1 VAAVLATGA
10 TPVLVDVDP
19 VHYTLDPVAVEAA
32 ITPRTRAMIAVHL
45 YGQSADMAPL
55 GAIARRRGLRVV
67 EDCAQAAGGSY
78 HGRRLGSLGD
88 VACFS
93 FYPTKN
99 LGAVGDGGMV
109 TTQDAGLAERV
120 RRLRQYGWDEQRTT
134 REVGVNSRLDPLQA
148 AVLGAKLKHLDADN
162 GRRAAIARMYDRG
175 FAGLP
180 LTAPAVRPQC
190 THAYHLY
197 VVQSDGRDALMAHL
211 KGCGIGTA
219 VHYPWPV
226 HRQQGYAERAIVPRE
241 GLPVTERLVERIVT
255 LPLYPELT
263 DAEVEQVIEVIR
275 AHFGHE
281 RSTSTRTV
289 GRAS

>member
-1 VAAVLATGA
+1 V
-10 TPVLVDVDP
+10 
-19 VHYTLDPVAVEAA
+19 
-32 ITPRTRAMIAVHL
+32 
-45 YGQSADMAPL
+45 
-55 GAIARRRGLRVV
+55 
-67 EDCAQAAGGSY
+67 
-78 HGRRLGSLGD
+78 
-88 VACFS
+88 
-93 FYPTKN
+93 
-99 LGAVGDGGMV
+99 
-109 TTQDAGLAERV
+109 
-120 RRLRQYGWDEQRTT
+120 
-134 REVGVNSRLDPLQA
+134 
-148 AVLGAKLKHLDADN
+148 
-162 GRRAAIARMYDRG
+162 
-175 FAGLP
+175 GLP

-226 HRQQGYAERAIVPRE
+226 HRQQGYAERAIVWE
-241 GLPVTERLVERIVT
+241 GLPLTERLVERIVT

-263 DAEVEQVIEVIR
+263 NAEVEQVIEAIR